1 MEPIVW
7 RASKHILL
15 SVQVRLL
22 QAKFAVMAG
31 TAMTRRCRGEGVSP
45 VSELA
50 VRGTSGARFPSGCE
64 TAAHS
69 FTDLFTLRRTSL

>member
-1 MEPIVW
+1 VEPIVW

-31 TAMTRRCRGEGVSP
+31 TAMTRMMSWRGR
-45 VSELA
+45 LA
-50 VRGTSGARFPSGCE
+50 RE
-64 TAAHS
+64 
-69 FTDLFTLRRTSL
+69 